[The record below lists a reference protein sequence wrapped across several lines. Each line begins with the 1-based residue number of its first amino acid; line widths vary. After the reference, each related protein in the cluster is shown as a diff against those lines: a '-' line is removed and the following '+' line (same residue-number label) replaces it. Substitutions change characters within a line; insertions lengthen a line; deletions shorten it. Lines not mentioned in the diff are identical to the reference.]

1 MKATKWL
8 AAALMLATAALAG
21 DEMPWA
27 FNTERGEGYAID
39 LVSADPA
46 PGTPLVRGSSVTF
59 RITATYSMQVAKEG
73 SVFLVLQD
81 DKNRQV
87 EGTKEPKSVPA
98 TDAGGT
104 VILTAVVAEI
114 PKAKE
119 FRIFVPLFPKG
130 LDETTG
136 EIVLRYPIV
145 KK

>member
-1 MKATKWL
+1 MKTTKWL
-8 AAALMLATAALAG
+8 AATLLAATAALAG

-27 FNTERGEGYAID
+27 FNTERGQGYAID

-46 PGTPLVRGSSVTF
+46 PGTPLLRGSTVTF
-59 RITATYSMQVAKEG
+59 TINASYTMSVAREG
-73 SVFLVLQD
+73 GVFLVLQD

-87 EGTKEPKSVPA
+87 EGKKDPASAAA

-104 VILTAVVAEI
+104 VTLTATVEV

-119 FRIFVPLFPKG
+119 FRIFVPIFPKG
-130 LDETTG
+130 LEETTG

-145 KK
+145 KKL